1 MNLSKEQCNE
11 LVLKARSGDDA
22 AWSFLFEAHLSQI
35 VSLGHKYKIDPLDAE
50 AEGLIK
56 FYAAVQTF
64 NPGSAHFW
72 VYLRGL
78 LSNRFNDM
86 TARKAEWCRSTS
98 LEAMLEKRWDA
109 GFEPAEEDATGPDRI
124 ALIHRAETE
133 KLLMQKAGEKTLHC
147 FEQFLNAR
155 RSSRAISKSCLRE
168 IRWLVGLPSDYPVL
182 IDDGTTALMVDDFYL
197 LGLKVLRCLS
207 DDPAWNE
214 IPLRLKESPM
224 LIKSVRNHLKHCVSL
239 LPSEEV

>member
-1 MNLSKEQCNE
+1 MNLNKEECNE

-22 AWSFLFEAHLSQI
+22 AWSFLFEAHLTQI
-35 VSLGHKYKIDPLDAE
+35 VAHGRKYGIDPLDAE

-98 LEAMLEKRWDA
+98 LETMLEKRWDA
-109 GFEPAEEDATGPDRI
+109 GFTPIEEDASGPGRI
-124 ALIHRAETE
+124 AEIHKVETE
-133 KLLMQKAGEKTLHC
+133 RLLRQSACEKTLHC

-197 LGLKVLRCLS
+197 LGLKVLRMLA
-207 DDPAWNE
+207 DEVAWNE
-214 IPLRLKESPM
+214 IPQRVKESPM
-224 LIKSVRNHLKHCVSL
+224 LIKSVRNHLKHCTSL
-239 LPSEEV
+239 LPKEEF